1 MTFFPGSESQLYAGQ
16 ITSVRMVNTGSGT
29 AVAWN
34 PNTTTVM
41 FSTRNP
47 DGTWTEPVVGYTNAS
62 GAVLLG
68 FVYTGSAYTIAVRIG
83 STPTLLNSTNLTTW
97 GTSRTGYTGMTSMVY
112 TGGYYYATAI
122 TGANATVARSATG
135 SGWTLYETISYL
147 NAVTNRDPVIFGNI
161 YVAVHEGTSETLSLS
176 DRVLV
181 SKVDSKVT
189 EPILTG
195 AKAIAGTSGAMIYH
209 DISTVTNSLNWGWMR
224 LDGGRWLRQGTFA
237 QSGTPGP
244 GDISA
249 ITGGFAVAY
258 VRGEVLYYR
267 ELVEHVDEIRTSA
280 FPAPVVDHVDDRLEN
295 FIVEMSLGNTWI
307 DVSDHVNYRIS
318 PTDFGDSA
326 QTLRRITASSNHY
339 DGTVLIHT
347 TKEQV
352 QETITV
358 TVYGQD
364 QNQVTENLLL
374 LQEIVEQPLYRVRM
388 TYGNHRQ
395 TWLCDSADFNI
406 SRGHVFMHNTMAQM
420 RLSIP
425 RFPRVTYE
433 AL

>member
-1 MTFFPGSESQLYAGQ
+1 M
-16 ITSVRMVNTGSGT
+16 
-29 AVAWN
+29 
-34 PNTTTVM
+34 
-41 FSTRNP
+41 
-47 DGTWTEPVVGYTNAS
+47 
-62 GAVLLG
+62 
-68 FVYTGSAYTIAVRIG
+68 
-83 STPTLLNSTNLTTW
+83 
-97 GTSRTGYTGMTSMVY
+97 
-112 TGGYYYATAI
+112 
-122 TGANATVARSATG
+122 
-135 SGWTLYETISYL
+135 
-147 NAVTNRDPVIFGNI
+147 
-161 YVAVHEGTSETLSLS
+161 
-176 DRVLV
+176 
-181 SKVDSKVT
+181 
-189 EPILTG
+189 
-195 AKAIAGTSGAMIYH
+195 
-209 DISTVTNSLNWGWMR
+209 
-224 LDGGRWLRQGTFA
+224 
-237 QSGTPGP
+237 
-244 GDISA
+244 
-249 ITGGFAVAY
+249 
-258 VRGEVLYYR
+258 
-267 ELVEHVDEIRTSA
+267 EHVDEIRTSA